1 MTFVISRM
9 HFSELLNTKIA
20 AEIAAIPKVQNIIL
34 TGEDCWPK
42 KGYMQQKRPIPPPT
56 IADLDNL
63 LFIISREETIS
74 TIRLSSILYPYYLL
88 EHYQLSIDILGV
100 FLLEK
105 QEKNIRCIIWDTTLR
120 QGFNYHTKKENFLVA
135 VALYDTP

>member
-42 KGYMQQKRPIPPPT
+42 KGYMQQKRPTQPT
-56 IADLDNL
+56 AIAHLDNL

-105 QEKNIRCIIWDTTLR
+105 QEKNISCFIWTLPSDKGLIII
-120 QGFNYHTKKENFLVA
+120 QKKKFYNFL
-135 VALYDTP
+135 